1 MYKRRRYN
9 FVQFSLSFSCK
20 LRDTRKMDFPL
31 FHNRICKVCTLV
43 AATLILPALAYAQ
56 NNQDGDAGPGIKL
69 GTPNGTYVFTI
80 TGYLTDA
87 SGNLLPL
94 SAAGRETYFGN
105 GSTSGVTTFSIK
117 GQVQSRGTF
126 TGTFTV
132 NADGSVSETDTQ
144 VNGLALHFH
153 VYPTPD
159 GNTFATIQTDPGAIA
174 SGFGTRGPLERD

>member
-1 MYKRRRYN
+1 MRLIVRRW
-9 FVQFSLSFSCK
+9 LA
-20 LRDTRKMDFPL
+20 
-31 FHNRICKVCTLV
+31 LV
-43 AATLILPALAYAQ
+43 TASMGLYLALPVRGLAQ
-56 NNQDGDAGPGIKL
+56 SDAGPGINL
-69 GTPNGTYVFTI
+69 GTLKGTYVFNI

-117 GQVQSRGTF
+117 GQAVQRRVTF
-126 TGTFTV
+126 TGTYTV

-144 VNGLALHFH
+144 VNGLVLHFD